1 MTMMHVAYTF
11 NSYQIHTNCLLP
23 STILKFASYAKAD
36 VRDMNDYER
45 TQSIKCFQT
54 EKFQLSHY
62 FPPRKIAHYI
72 EELV

>member
-1 MTMMHVAYTF
+1 MMHVAYTF

-23 STILKFASYAKAD
+23 STILKFANYAKAD